1 MGLLALDTFPLQ
13 STLAQAVGRPEPE
26 GGQADGSSCR
36 LWERQGQG
44 EQGGADEEQLLS
56 FPRADGRPED
66 WHTIY
71 FIHGKILNTILNTSQ
86 DRVKGNYESPPWPH
100 QLYSSLW
107 QVRTACD

>member
-26 GGQADGSSCR
+26 GRQADGSSCR

-71 FIHGKILNTILNTSQ
+71 FIHGKIQVYFAHGPIIHI
-86 DRVKGNYESPPWPH
+86 EH
-100 QLYSSLW
+100 QSGQGEGKL
-107 QVRTACD
+107 